1 MKHRQQKTEGPTRKM
16 KIKKGI
22 KKPLCLAM
30 MLLCETAPLFAA
42 DLDMPEIQLENVTIT
57 DRLDTTTYLPQTDF
71 ERKSANNL
79 WEAVKGVPG
88 VFQGESAGRG
98 EDTITIRGSSR
109 YQIGM
114 YVDDIPVATA
124 YRNEWAA
131 DNACCS
137 ILNPSISP
145 KVFRLRF
152 SEAITGWREQSI
164 SKRRNRSKIWISR
177 PNIRI
182 ISTAIPTIRDA

>member
-1 MKHRQQKTEGPTRKM
+1 
-16 KIKKGI
+16 
-22 KKPLCLAM
+22 
-30 MLLCETAPLFAA
+30 
-42 DLDMPEIQLENVTIT
+42 MPEIQLENVTIT
-57 DRLDTTTYLPQTDF
+57 DRLDTTTYLTQTDF

-124 YRNEWAA
+124 YRNE
-131 DNACCS
+131 
-137 ILNPSISP
+137 
-145 KVFRLRF
+145 
-152 SEAITGWREQSI
+152 
-164 SKRRNRSKIWISR
+164 
-177 PNIRI
+177 
-182 ISTAIPTIRDA
+182 